1 MRSRRCRMPE
11 TAGLGQLREKKRRR
25 EFTIRYT
32 QPCNWLPPVFRAN
45 GLIELYGT
53 YCYVARSF
61 VRYLAHRN
69 YDNRVYEFKHSRFVD
84 AVKHLQ

>member
-32 QPCNWLPPVFRAN
+32 QPRNWLPPVDRAN
-45 GLIELYGT
+45 GLIELGLI
-53 YCYVARSF
+53 VMSPANS
-61 VRYLAHRN
+61 L
-69 YDNRVYEFKHSRFVD
+69 D
-84 AVKHLQ
+84 ALHLGITITKFMNLSTLVSLVL